1 MFYTGILA
9 VPLSRRR
16 SDQRKEHIVNNIGD
30 LTLIKRPHRHYEMV
44 LIQVVHDASNSR
56 REARW
61 VDFASRDGIVEYPVE
76 HRSEEHT
83 SELQSRCHLVCRLL
97 LEKK

>member
-76 HRSEEHT
+76 HAAITRAESGGEILDCRSGRPIHT
-83 SELQSRCHLVCRLL
+83 G
-97 LEKK
+97 